1 MVHSRKFFDEV
12 RLDGLPLAAYQQS
25 PSAIRD
31 RSLLKDYLEYTHIS
45 EGLLAPYDAGYPL
58 IEPRELLPSFE
69 KNFSEYKHLPSFS
82 MVAFNRPLSY
92 QEEIFQF
99 DLLHP
104 PEEGNRRTIRENLDK
119 ILPHLDRDLKPAFK
133 QQLGS
138 RDITELAYYEE
149 LLRFLFHMDRAHVI
163 ARDEVGN
170 FRLLGVYGSFPSD
183 LDTELKALGVKLGK
197 FKKLDHATYEREREF
212 VYSFLMEL
220 YGFPIASERR
230 TSGALFARRL
240 SRLKEQYLI
249 KVLGA
254 SDRTITSLSG
264 FEQKRYPLV
273 EKVALI
279 ALSPG
284 LAEAQPHLLEGGFY
298 VDRKRRVVILK
309 VTYQQHKYNRYNV
322 LEDRALS
329 ILRQEII
336 HPYHGG
342 REPGLN
348 ILKDT
353 KRTLKELTDIVRGEH
368 IGSITY
374 QRSDLITS
382 TKTHEERLKFLSA
395 WLAKNQRRLGAY
407 GQETFEAA
415 KKLMNSYLSQRDL
428 REIFSKH
435 RDLHR
440 EVVQRLAYLSQ
451 VQHLQPLEKL
461 GQPGKRQQGMGPN
474 RRLVLALAFLE
485 ENQHELPYFYPDLF
499 DKACHIFSQIANY
512 TYFKQLLAGEGP
524 PTSAIRRKVWDML
537 IRGQEIVDQMKQE
550 HDWIEAE
557 IKRGKP
563 FPVIGPEAHSTLT
576 ARAPESSDK
585 ASDKKVSPLLK

>member
-1 MVHSRKFFDEV
+1 MVNSRKFFGEV
-12 RLDGLPLAAYQQS
+12 KLDGLPLAAYQQE
-25 PSAIRD
+25 PIAIRD
-31 RSLLKDYLEYTHIS
+31 RALLKDFLEYTHIR
-45 EGLLAPYDAGYPL
+45 EGLLAPYNAAYPL

-69 KNFSEYKHLPSFS
+69 KNFSEYNYLPSFS
-82 MVAFNRPLSY
+82 MAVFNRPLSY

-104 PEEGNRRTIRENLDK
+104 PEEGNRRVVRENVDK
-119 ILPHLDRDLKPAFK
+119 IAPHLDRDLRPMFK
-133 QQLGS
+133 QQLGT
-138 RDITELAYYEE
+138 RDITDLAHYEE

-163 ARDEVGN
+163 ARDEAGD

-183 LDTELKALGVKLGK
+183 LDTELKALGRTLGK
-197 FKKLDHATYEREREF
+197 FKKLDNATYEREREF
-212 VYSFLMEL
+212 VYQFIMEL

-230 TSGALFARRL
+230 TSAALFARRL

-279 ALSPG
+279 ALSPM
-284 LAEAQPHLLEGGFY
+284 LAEAQPHLRDQGFY
-298 VDRKRRVVILK
+298 VDARRRVVILK

-322 LEDRALS
+322 LEDRAMS

-374 QRSDLITS
+374 RRSDLITS

-395 WLAKNQRRLGAY
+395 WLSKNQRRLGAY
-407 GQETFEAA
+407 GQETFEAV
-415 KKLMNSYLSQRDL
+415 KKLLNSYLSQRD
-428 REIFSKH
+428 H
-435 RDLHR
+435 RDVFAKYRELHR
-440 EVVQRLAYLSQ
+440 EVVQRLAYLNQ
-451 VQHLQPLEKL
+451 VQQLQPLEKL
-461 GQPGKRQQGMGPN
+461 AQPGKHQKGLGPN
-474 RRLVLALAFLE
+474 RRLAQAVAFLE

-499 DKACHIFSQIANY
+499 DKTCHLFSQLANY
-512 TYFKQLLAGEGP
+512 PYFKKLLAEEGP
-524 PTSAIRRKVWDML
+524 PASSFRRQVWQIL
-537 IRGQEIVDQMKQE
+537 IRGQELIRQMEKE
-550 HDWIEAE
+550 HCWIKAE
-557 IKRGKP
+557 IKRGTP
-563 FPVIGPEAHSTLT
+563 FPVAASEVQPSSVPNT
-576 ARAPESSDK
+576 A
-585 ASDKKVSPLLK
+585 